1 MPCTIDIETA
11 MHSRANGCAKSPHV
25 QRKHSAQACM
35 QINVHLLHAAA
46 PRSLRA
52 VHQPSPEKLT
62 KVAEKLLQPA
72 LKLVRCQLC
81 YQQSASITC
90 RNCQCHT
97 EHDRRYGHGARPI
110 FAGGTGGSRA
120 GEQSCPNMGKRRRG
134 TLISTQSIF
143 VLQNVEFYA

>member
-35 QINVHLLHAAA
+35 QIDVHLLHAAA

-72 LKLVRCQLC
+72 LKLGRCQLC

-97 EHDRRYGHGARPI
+97 EHDRRYGHGP
-110 FAGGTGGSRA
+110 FS
-120 GEQSCPNMGKRRRG
+120 P
-134 TLISTQSIF
+134 
-143 VLQNVEFYA
+143 VELVGPEPVNRVVQI